1 MKWTPDLLKEHY
13 DERLKHLQD
22 EIVRELNGFPQE
34 YAKRSEVEVLRNT
47 LDTIRTDHVQRR
59 EYDDLKTSISESR
72 GGRIT
77 IAASVMDRVSG
88 NSNARSPR
96 VS

>member
-34 YAKRSEVEVLRNT
+34 YAKRSEP
-47 LDTIRTDHVQRR
+47 
-59 EYDDLKTSISESR
+59 
-72 GGRIT
+72 
-77 IAASVMDRVSG
+77 ASLMT
-88 NSNARSPR
+88 
-96 VS
+96 